1 MAHRTQLIL
10 DDGSYGF
17 LKREAKRAGVSISE
31 MLRRFLR
38 DRMQLARKARGAED
52 PVLALVGKHRSKGP
66 RKPIG
71 RHAEDYLYGRV
82 RS

>member
-10 DDGSYGF
+10 DETSYGF

-38 DRMQLARKARGAED
+38 DRIQTARKAKDAED
-52 PVLALVGKHRSKGP
+52 PVLLLAGQYRSKGP

-71 RHAEDYLYGRV
+71 REAEDYLYGKV